1 MNQYGVGTIVV
12 ATKDQYTATTPSL
25 HAALPIFTAH
35 AFSGTGNAI
44 DKARFTFNEAIDTA
58 TFTTGDV
65 SFTGPGGAI
74 AVSNVAVVSGSGNTQ
89 VGISFAYQTALGT
102 YTMVIRTNIDD
113 TSNTIMEQDTAG

>member
-1 MNQYGVGTIVV
+1 MVIGPNINDTAGNPMNQDGDGTNGE
-12 ATKDQYTATTPSL
+12 ATEDQYTATTTLADTTGPRV
-25 HAALPIFTAH
+25 TAH

-74 AVSNVAVVSGSGNTQ
+74 AVSNVAVL
-89 VGISFAYQTALGT
+89 SFSAHRPSDLTCRHWT
-102 YTMVIRTNIDD
+102 CFWSD
-113 TSNTIMEQDTAG
+113 